1 MSLAELYPFV
11 DGTSAALGEVAPAS
25 VYIGLGRAA
34 KKRRVSAA
42 VRTAVDAGRVDEE
55 WDAFVG
61 TAPGGSYLQTS
72 RWGQVKA
79 HNGWAA
85 ERIKVYEDG
94 QLIGGCQLLLR
105 SYAGVAAVGY
115 VTRGPLFYS
124 QRTDVRGV
132 LLDALERYARRRRL
146 VHLKVQP
153 PGTGPDVVPELTA
166 RRFVEGT
173 LPPGPLATTRID
185 LRRDPDDLLAD
196 AARSTRHGIRAAARR
211 GVVIRPGTE
220 ADLPF
225 FSAAVRSTA
234 RRQGFLPYPAS
245 YYERMWRIFGEDGL
259 AHLLVAEHD
268 GVPLSAQLLLAYNDT
283 VTAKMIGWSGARSDL
298 HPNRALDWASI
309 QWARAQ
315 NHRWYDFDGIDLWVA
330 RSVLNGVTPPRLPG
344 PQRYK
349 LSFGGEVV
357 VFPAPMDRTA
367 RLFAAA
373 LRRMERS
380 LHGKRLARRLGGRQ
394 RSEGPP

>member
-1 MSLAELYPFV
+1 MCPQVEATWTAF
-11 DGTSAALGEVAPAS
+11 GEVATAS
-25 VYIGLGRAA
+25 AYLGPGRP
-34 KKRRVSAA
+34 A
-42 VRTAVDAGRVDEE
+42 VRTAVHAGRVDEE

-79 HNGWAA
+79 HSGWAA
-85 ERIKVYEDG
+85 ERIKVYEEG
-94 QLIGGCQLLLR
+94 QLVGGCQLLLR
-105 SYAGVAAVGY
+105 SYAGMAAVGY

-132 LLDALERYARRRRL
+132 LLETLARYARCRRL

-153 PGTGPDVVPELTA
+153 PGGAPDVVPELTA
-166 RRFVEGT
+166 RRFVESA
-173 LPPGPLATTRID
+173 LPAGPLATTRID
-185 LRRDPDDLLAD
+185 LRHDPEDLLA
-196 AARSTRHGIRAAARR
+196 AAAKSTRHGIRAAARR
-211 GVVIRPGTE
+211 GVVVRPGTE
-220 ADLPF
+220 TDLPF

-234 RRQGFLPYPAS
+234 RRQGFLPYAAS
-245 YYERMWRIFGEDGL
+245 YYERMWRIFGDDGH

-268 GVPLSAQLLLAYNDT
+268 GVPLSSQLLLAYNDT

-298 HPNRALDWASI
+298 HPNRALEWASI
-309 QWARAQ
+309 QWAQAQ

-330 RSVLNGVTPPRLPG
+330 RSVLDGVKPLRLPG
-344 PQRYK
+344 SQRYK

-367 RLFAAA
+367 RPFAAA
-373 LRRMERS
+373 LRGMERS
-380 LHGKRLARRLGGRQ
+380 VLGQRLARRLGGRQ
-394 RSEGPP
+394 RSEGPL